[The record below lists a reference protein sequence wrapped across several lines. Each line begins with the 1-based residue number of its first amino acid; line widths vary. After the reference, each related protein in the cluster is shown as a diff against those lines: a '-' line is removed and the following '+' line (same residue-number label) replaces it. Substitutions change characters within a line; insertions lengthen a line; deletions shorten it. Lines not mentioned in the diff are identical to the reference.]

1 MRTNISRFPWGR
13 KKTEG
18 SWYRLRNA
26 IPSRWLSTANPQIWH
41 SGNSWNPSVW
51 LSPTDIIILSMILL
65 RIIALI
71 LLACLS
77 NTFFIEM
84 EDTATQR
91 SAHVYGVIRLG
102 HYHLDNKPALVI
114 EGIVFVVGCRSLNK
128 WSGRLIFRLM
138 ISISCTRLSIICI
151 GLSPRIWSLLCNPI
165 KAWRLWFWPINPK
178 IVYLP

>member
-1 MRTNISRFPWGR
+1 MRTDISRFHWGK
-13 KKTEG
+13 KKTGE

-26 IPSRWLSTANPQIWH
+26 VPSRYLSTASPKTWR

-65 RIIALI
+65 RIIALL
-71 LLACLS
+71 LLALLS
-77 NTFFIEM
+77 KAFFIEM

-114 EGIVFVVGCRSLNK
+114 EGIVFGVGCRLLRK
-128 WSGRLIFRLM
+128 WLGHLIFLLK

-151 GLSPRIWSLLCNPI
+151 DSSHRTWSLLSNPI
-165 KAWRLWFWPINPK
+165 KAWRL
-178 IVYLP
+178 